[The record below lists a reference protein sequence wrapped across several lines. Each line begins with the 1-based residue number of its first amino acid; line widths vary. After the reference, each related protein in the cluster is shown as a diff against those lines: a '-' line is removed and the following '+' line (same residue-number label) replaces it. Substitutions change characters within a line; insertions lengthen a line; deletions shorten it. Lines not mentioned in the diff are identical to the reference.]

1 MTKISVKKILVAF
14 TVLIIS
20 FVQVSYALT
29 IEEQKVFKEGKKHF
43 NKERYHLAL
52 PYFLSLHQA
61 YPDNANWNYCVGMCY
76 YNVSSMH
83 DSTIYYLTRATETK
97 NVMLYYKNTPN
108 SDKAPAKAY
117 YYLGIAYFR
126 NNMPETAIRHLKHY
140 QRFLDLE
147 IKGQHFEYDDINLQ
161 IQRCEDEKGYA
172 DQQRRL
178 KTASRDSLNNEIAF
192 YKTNYE
198 GTAQLL
204 ETKTNEVNQLLQE
217 LNTYNKSKNLPI
229 GAPVETIFENITSF
243 TIQVIVLEK
252 DSPVS
257 DFSNIP
263 DLKKCRMADG
273 LNHYLSGD
281 FATREEAD
289 TRCKDI
295 RNLGYPDAWVRP
307 AFPCE

>member
-1 MTKISVKKILVAF
+1 MTKISVKKALFVL

-20 FVQVSYALT
+20 FVNVSYAVNF
-29 IEEQKVFKEGKKHF
+29 EEQKIFKEGKKHF
-43 NKERYHLAL
+43 KKERYHLAL
-52 PYFLSLHQA
+52 PHFLSLQQA
-61 YPDNANWNYCVGMCY
+61 YPDNSNWNYCVGMCY
-76 YNVSSMH
+76 YYTSSMY
-83 DSTIYYLTRATETK
+83 DSCIYYLTRSTATK
-97 NVMLYYKNTPN
+97 NVTLYYKNTAT

-126 NNMPETAIRHLKHY
+126 NNMPETAIRHFKHY

-147 IKGQHFEYDDINLQ
+147 IKEQRFAYDDLNLQ

-172 DQQRRL
+172 DQQRSL
-178 KTASRDSLNNEIAF
+178 KTAGRDSLLNEIAF

-204 ETKTNEVNQLLQE
+204 ETKTNEIIHLLQE
-217 LNTYNKSKNLPI
+217 LNTYNKSRNMPI
-229 GAPVETIFENITSF
+229 GTPVEAIPEKITSF
-243 TIQVIVLEK
+243 TVQVLTSEK

-263 DLKKCRMADG
+263 NLKKYRMADG
-273 LNHYLSGD
+273 LYHYLSGD

-289 TRCKDI
+289 TRCKEI

-307 AFPCE
+307 TFGN